1 MWLIF
6 LTALFLLAVCS
17 VIYIRHFRSE
27 LKGNRKL
34 FCHGMTAVLVLT
46 GIADI
51 IMNFGDFKGV
61 FTAIGAA
68 AAIEFVLYSY
78 LKEKQS
84 CTLAFMGKA
93 VLAAVILELIFFQF
107 PSYRLITGDYEHTV
121 LNLAGGEFENC
132 SYDSSMGGIAVNGT
146 GEISVSYHN
155 LDKKTGTV
163 YIDAEFPEGVSGKIN
178 FFADM
183 TEETGYYYRLK
194 AIDSAVV
201 SNSPQSQYAMVQLA
215 GESNDARFRFSGIS
229 ENNSC
234 IIKGIELNKP
244 IPFDV
249 MPLRMGIIVILS
261 TFIYACIYSTV
272 MNCEYEKNRKFCHA
286 AAVGITLLGVCV
298 VVMFVCSQ
306 IPESGFFDR
315 FKLTQGNQITEGLVL
330 AFENGQFSLLAEP
343 SEELLAMK
351 NPYDHGSRFYGEID
365 CLWDHALYEGKYYS
379 YYGIAP
385 LLIFL
390 PYHLMTGYFFPE
402 DIAVMLFA
410 SVGIMLLSMVY
421 SAVVK
426 KWFSTISTGVYLSGL
441 AMIIAGC
448 GIWCCAGRP
457 MFYEMSIA
465 AGFMCITAA
474 AYFLITSG
482 VFEKSKANLSKIFL
496 SSLLMGLSVM
506 CRPTLAVYAICGFIF
521 YIVNTKKQGKG
532 SIGKYLCCALIPLC
546 SLGLFQMY
554 YNYARFGS
562 VFEFGIKYSLTI
574 NDFTRTE
581 FHLHNMLVGVYN
593 FFLAPP
599 AFIPDYP
606 FVSAP
611 FSFLG
616 LNSFYYK
623 DEGTISGLIF
633 LVLPIFGYLFS
644 GRALK
649 LIPDKKS
656 RISAAAV
663 IGLTG
668 IIMPVV
674 IVCSA
679 WESGYSARYMTDF
692 SWQVIIGAFMVL
704 FMLYTK
710 SENTNKK
717 RIFTAVMGICAV
729 YTLIVVAIE
738 SFVFSFPAET
748 FPEFADMLD
757 RMIAFYK

>member
-6 LTALFLLAVCS
+6 LTAILLFAVCS
-17 VIYIRHFRSE
+17 VIYISHFRSE

-46 GIADI
+46 GIADL
-51 IMNFGDFKGV
+51 IMNFGEFKGA
-61 FTAIGAA
+61 FTVIGTA
-68 AAIEFVLYSY
+68 AAIEFMLYAY

-84 CTLAFMGKA
+84 RTLAFMGKA
-93 VLAAVILELIFFQF
+93 VLTAVVLELTFFQF
-107 PSYRLITGDYEHTV
+107 PSYRLITGNYEHTV
-121 LNLAGGEFENC
+121 LNLASGELENC
-132 SYDSSMGGIAVNGT
+132 SYDSSTGGITVT
-146 GEISVSYHN
+146 GKNEISISYHN

-163 YIDAEFPEGVSGKIN
+163 YINAEFPEGISGKIN
-178 FFADM
+178 FFADI

-194 AIDSAVV
+194 AIDSAII

-215 GESNDARFRFSGIS
+215 GKSGDARFRFSGIS
-229 ENNSC
+229 QNDSC
-234 IIKGIELNKP
+234 IIKSIELNKP
-244 IPFDV
+244 VPFDV
-249 MPLRMGIIVILS
+249 MPLRIGIIIVLS
-261 TFIYACIYSTV
+261 TFIYACIYSAV
-272 MNCEYEKNRKFCHA
+272 MNCEYEKNRKFCHIA
-286 AAVGITLLGVCV
+286 SLCITFVEVCV

-306 IPESGFFDR
+306 IPEGGFLDR
-315 FKLTQGNQITEGLVL
+315 FRLTQGNQITEELVL

-343 SEELLAMK
+343 SEELLAME
-351 NPYDHGSRFYGEID
+351 NPYDHGSRYYGEID

-385 LLIFL
+385 LLIFI
-390 PYHLMTGYFFPE
+390 PYHLITGYFFPE

-421 SAVVK
+421 SVIVK
-426 KWFSTISTGVYLSGL
+426 KWFSAISTGVYLSGL
-441 AMIIAGC
+441 IMLLTGC

-465 AGFMCITAA
+465 AGFVCITSA
-474 AYFLITSG
+474 AYFLVTSG
-482 VFEKSKANLSKIFL
+482 IFEKGKMCLSKLFL
-496 SSLLMGLSVM
+496 SSLLTGLSVM
-506 CRPTLAVYAICGFIF
+506 CRPTLAVYAICFFILC
-521 YIVNTKKQGKG
+521 IADTKKQIKG
-532 SIGKYLCCALIPLC
+532 NIIKYLCCALIPLC

-593 FFLAPP
+593 FLFAPP

-623 DEGTISGLIF
+623 DEGTISGLLF
-633 LVLPIFGYLFS
+633 LVLPIFGYLYS

-656 RISAAAV
+656 RISAAKAV
-663 IGLTG
+663 GLTG

-674 IVCSA
+674 ITCSA

-692 SWQVIIGAFMVL
+692 SWQVIMGAFMVL
-704 FMLYTK
+704 FILCTK
-710 SENTNKK
+710 SENINKK
-717 RIFTAVMGICAV
+717 RTFTAVMGICAV
-729 YTLIVVAIE
+729 YTLIVVGIE

-748 FPEFADMLD
+748 FPEQADMLD
-757 RMIAFYK
+757 RLLAFYK